1 MFAAV
6 KAATASTLFSGD
18 LMAPADYK
26 FMEFVTEYGKSY
38 GTVAEFKFRSEQF
51 KARHAEIEAFNAD
64 SNNTH
69 VVGHNEFSDFTQA
82 EMKARNGYKHQ
93 EQQNVVTLDESVNA
107 ASVDWRSKGA
117 VTPVKNQ
124 GQCGSCW
131 AFSTTG
137 SVEAAYFLKHGSLKS
152 FSEQQLVDCAGGV
165 YHNNGC
171 NGGLMDYAF
180 QYIEKNPLD
189 LEADYRYTA
198 RNGTCKSSQ
207 HTGVATVAGYADVPH
222 TAAQLKAALNKSTV
236 SVAIE
241 ADQMAFQSYRSGV
254 ITTGCGTKLDHG
266 VLAVGYGTLNGQDYF
281 LVKNSWG
288 ASWGDQ
294 GYVRI
299 GQNNVCGILLSASYP
314 HE

>member
-1 MFAAV
+1 
-6 KAATASTLFSGD
+6 
-18 LMAPADYK
+18 MAPEDYE
-26 FMEFVTEYGKSY
+26 FMKFVTEHGKSY
-38 GTVAEFKFRSEQF
+38 GTVAEFQFRSAQF
-51 KARHAEIEAFNAD
+51 KKRHAEIQAWNAD
-64 SNNTH
+64 NNTH
-69 VVGHNEFSDFTQA
+69 VVGHNEFSDYTYA
-82 EMKARNGYKHQ
+82 EMKARNGYKHK
-93 EQQNVVTLDESVNA
+93 EQTNIVELDSSANA
-107 ASVDWRSKGA
+107 ATVDWRSKGA

-137 SVEAAYFLKHGSLKS
+137 AVEAAYFLKHGTLKS
-152 FSEQQLVDCAGGV
+152 FSEQQLVDCAGGI

-180 QYIEKNPLD
+180 QYIEKNPLE
-189 LEADYRYTA
+189 LEADYPYHA
-198 RNGTCKSSQ
+198 RDGTCKA
-207 HTGVATVAGYADVPH
+207 TKTKEVGTVAGYNDVPH
-222 TAAQLKAALNKSTV
+222 TADQLRAALNKSTV

-241 ADQMAFQSYRSGV
+241 ADQMAFQAYRSGV
-254 ITTGCGTKLDHG
+254 ITKGCGTRLDHG

-288 ASWGDQ
+288 SSWGDQ

-299 GQNNVCGILLSASYP
+299 GANNVCGILLSASYP